1 MHPGNMVFDIHRA
14 SGNLLLLFLFKIMIF
29 FIQNHDCIC
38 SKSWLYIQAGMLRCS
53 GVLFITQICCWTPYA
68 VIVSQSYF
76 TSEDCPKI
84 GPHTMLIWVKVSEK
98 TTVIA
103 KISLKIG
110 PCTMLFLVEVLNS
123 YFYLIISPK
132 FQKSIIF

>member
-1 MHPGNMVFDIHRA
+1 MIIFIQNHDDFY
-14 SGNLLLLFLFKIMIF
+14 SKSWLSLFKIMIVYTP
-29 FIQNHDCIC
+29 NHDF
-38 SKSWLYIQAGMLRCS
+38 IQAGMLRCS

-98 TTVIA
+98 R
-103 KISLKIG
+103 L
-110 PCTMLFLVEVLNS
+110 
-123 YFYLIISPK
+123 
-132 FQKSIIF
+132 